1 MVAMTSFWMCMGAG
15 TVTPGPPRAQ
25 GTPGGILDG
34 AMNPVLL
41 ALLMPGLLMTTPA
54 PTSSPVPGFARL
66 PLEQRR
72 AEIQALSHERL
83 VELFETTPV
92 GVLLEAGKA
101 AASQM
106 GTYESR
112 VVKRERV
119 SGKLLKPQTIH
130 LTVRQ
135 EPRAVRLEILDG
147 PAKGRKVV
155 YDSTVKKNEL
165 RVREAGVLGL
175 AGAMW
180 IDMSSK
186 LTRSDT
192 NHPITEFAFTSI
204 IGVLE
209 DSFTKSEALGGYTRK
224 NEGFDAAGRYCI
236 TFTAPE
242 GGKHLYATRAHIC
255 MDPVLA
261 LPVIMEI
268 DDAQG
273 PLERFDFSDVKPVAK
288 ADFSPSSL

>member
-1 MVAMTSFWMCMGAG
+1 MS
-15 TVTPGPPRAQ
+15 
-25 GTPGGILDG
+25 
-34 AMNPVLL
+34 PVLL
-41 ALLMPGLLMTTPA
+41 TLLMPGLLLSTPA

-66 PLEQRR
+66 PLEERR

-92 GVLLEAGKA
+92 AVLLEAGKA
-101 AASQM
+101 AAAQM

-130 LTVRQ
+130 VTVRQ
-135 EPRAVRLEILDG
+135 EPRAVRLEVLDG
-147 PAKGRKVV
+147 PAKGRRAV

-165 RVREAGVLGL
+165 RAREGGVLGL

-180 IDMSSK
+180 LDMNSK
-186 LTRSDT
+186 LARGDT
-192 NHPITEFAFTSI
+192 NHPITHFAFTAI

-209 DSFTKSEALGGYTRK
+209 DCFKKGEALGGYARK
-224 NEGFDAAGRYCI
+224 NEGFDGEGRYCI

-242 GGKHLYATRAHIC
+242 GGRNLYATRARIC

-268 DDAQG
+268 DDAHG
-273 PLERFDFSDVKPVAK
+273 PLERFEFSDVKPVAQ

>member
-1 MVAMTSFWMCMGAG
+1 MLGC
-15 TVTPGPPRAQ
+15 PLPPS
-25 GTPGGILDG
+25 
-34 AMNPVLL
+34 MNPVLFT
-41 ALLMPGLLMTTPA
+41 LLMPGLLMTTPA

-72 AEIQALSHERL
+72 AEIQQLSRERL
-83 VELFETTPV
+83 VELFATSPV
-92 GVLLEAGKA
+92 EVLLDAGKA

-106 GTYESR
+106 GTYEAR

-135 EPRAVRLEILDG
+135 SPRAVRLEILDG
-147 PAKGRKVV
+147 PAMGRRVV
-155 YDSTVKKNEL
+155 YDSQVKKNEL

-175 AGAMW
+175 AGPMW
-180 IDMSSK
+180 IDIHSD

-192 NHPITEFAFTSI
+192 NHPISDFAFTSI

-209 DSFTKSEALGGYTRK
+209 DSFQKGQALGGYTRK
-224 NEGFDAAGRYCI
+224 DEGFDAAGRYCI
-236 TFTAPE
+236 TFTAPA
-242 GGKHLYATRAHIC
+242 GGKHLYAARARIC

-273 PLERFDFSDVKPVAK
+273 PLERFDFRDVKPVAQ

>member
-1 MVAMTSFWMCMGAG
+1 
-15 TVTPGPPRAQ
+15 
-25 GTPGGILDG
+25 
-34 AMNPVLL
+34 MNPVLL
-41 ALLMPGLLMTTPA
+41 TLLMPGLLLSTPA

-72 AEIQALSHERL
+72 AEIKTLTRERL
-83 VELFETTPV
+83 IELFATTPV
-92 GVLLEAGKA
+92 AVLLEAGKA

-155 YDSTVKKNEL
+155 YDSTVKKGEL
-165 RVREAGVLGL
+165 RVREAGLLGL
-175 AGAMW
+175 TGGMW
-180 IDMSSK
+180 IDINSK

-192 NHPITEFAFTSI
+192 NHPIGDFAFTSI

-209 DSFTKSEALGGYTRK
+209 DSFKKGEALGGYARK
-224 NEGFDAAGRYCI
+224 DEGFDSAGRYCI
-236 TFTAPE
+236 TFTAPA
-242 GGKHLYATRAHIC
+242 GGKDLYASRARIC

-268 DDAQG
+268 DDANG

>member
-1 MVAMTSFWMCMGAG
+1 
-15 TVTPGPPRAQ
+15 
-25 GTPGGILDG
+25 
-34 AMNPVLL
+34 MNPVLL
-41 ALLMPGLLMTTPA
+41 ALLMPGLLMSTPA
-54 PTSSPVPGFARL
+54 PASESSPVPGFARL

-72 AEIQALSHERL
+72 AEIKTLTRERL
-83 VELFETTPV
+83 VELFATTPE

-119 SGKLLKPQTIH
+119 SGKMMKPQTLHVTI
-130 LTVRQ
+130 RQ
-135 EPRAVRLEILDG
+135 EPRAVRLEILEG

-165 RVREAGVLGL
+165 RVREAGILGL
-175 AGAMW
+175 TGAMW
-180 IDMSSK
+180 IDVNSK

-192 NHPITEFAFTSI
+192 NHPIQDFAFTSI
-204 IGVLE
+204 IEVLE
-209 DSFTKSEALGGYTRK
+209 DSFRKSKPLGGYTRK
-224 NEGFDAAGRYCI
+224 DEGFDTANRYCI
-236 TFTAPE
+236 TFTAPP
-242 GGKHLYATRAHIC
+242 GGQHLYATRARIC

-273 PLERFDFSDVKPVAK
+273 PLERFEFSNVKPLAQ

>member
-1 MVAMTSFWMCMGAG
+1 MS
-15 TVTPGPPRAQ
+15 
-25 GTPGGILDG
+25 
-34 AMNPVLL
+34 PVFF
-41 ALLMPGLLMTTPA
+41 ALLMPGLLMNTPA
-54 PTSSPVPGFARL
+54 STSSPVPTFARL

-72 AEIQALSHERL
+72 AEVKTLSRERL
-83 VELFETTPV
+83 VELFATTPV
-92 GVLLEAGKA
+92 EVLLEAGKA
-101 AASQM
+101 AAAQM
-106 GTYESR
+106 GTYEAH

-119 SGKLLKPQTIH
+119 SGKMLKPQAIH

-135 EPRAVRLEILDG
+135 SPRAVRLEILDG
-147 PAKGRKVV
+147 PAKGRRVV
-155 YDSTVKKNEL
+155 YDSQVKKNEL

-175 AGAMW
+175 AGPMW
-180 IDMSSK
+180 IDVNSG

-192 NHPITEFAFTSI
+192 NHPIMDFAFTNI

-209 DSFTKSEALGGYTRK
+209 DSFRKGEALGGYARK
-224 NEGFDAAGRYCI
+224 DEGFDAAGRYCI
-236 TFTAPE
+236 TFTAPA
-242 GGKHLYATRAHIC
+242 GGQHLYATRARIC

-273 PLERFDFSDVKPVAK
+273 PLERFAFSDVKPVTQ

>member
-1 MVAMTSFWMCMGAG
+1 
-15 TVTPGPPRAQ
+15 
-25 GTPGGILDG
+25 
-34 AMNPVLL
+34 MNPALL
-41 ALLMPGLLMTTPA
+41 ALLLPGLLMSTPA
-54 PTSSPVPGFARL
+54 STSSPVPGFARL

-72 AEIQALSHERL
+72 AEVKTLTRERL
-83 VELFETTPV
+83 VELFATTPV
-92 GVLLEAGKA
+92 DVLLDAGKA

-119 SGKLLKPQTIH
+119 SGKLLKPQTLH

-135 EPRAVRLEILDG
+135 EPRAVRLEILEG

-165 RVREAGVLGL
+165 RVREAGILGL
-175 AGAMW
+175 TGPMW
-180 IDMSSK
+180 LDVNSK
-186 LTRSDT
+186 LARGDT
-192 NHPITEFAFTSI
+192 NHPIMDFAFTSI

-209 DSFTKSEALGGYTRK
+209 DSFKEGEALGGFTRK
-224 NEGFDAAGRYCI
+224 DEGFDAAGRYCI
-236 TFTAPE
+236 TFTAPP
-242 GGKHLYATRAHIC
+242 GGQHLYATRARIC

-268 DDAQG
+268 DDAHG
-273 PLERFDFSDVKPVAK
+273 PLERFDFSDVKPLTK